1 MHRCI
6 IPYPPAAL
14 SRSGSIT
21 DSSPADNQLSSLWC
35 LHETRNVNNCERL
48 TKFMFP
54 ILRKVAVAVPAFVEE
69 HVLQPTGQL
78 SPADEALQ
86 GQPWTKT
93 LILDDSTL
101 QKASEDESMNKPL
114 FMRYHRSGSIETDFL
129 STGIDS
135 HATDVHRGISVS
147 EDGRTPR
154 EPYSYFPVIS
164 LRGPKRIFW
173 LALLAF
179 VIIPVVSAENPILYV
194 DGAVWAF
201 GILANVPSIY
211 VLANPYLSAS
221 GDISSKDIIWTIARA
236 W

>member
-1 MHRCI
+1 
-6 IPYPPAAL
+6 
-14 SRSGSIT
+14 
-21 DSSPADNQLSSLWC
+21 
-35 LHETRNVNNCERL
+35 
-48 TKFMFP
+48 MFP
-54 ILRKVAVAVPAFVEE
+54 ILRKAAVAVPAFAEE
-69 HVLQPTGQL
+69 HVSQPTSQL

-86 GQPWTKT
+86 GQPWTET

-101 QKASEDESMNKPL
+101 HKASEDESMNKHL

-135 HATDVHRGISVS
+135 HTPDVLQGISFR

-154 EPYSYFPVIS
+154 EPYTHFPVI
-164 LRGPKRIFW
+164 LLKGPVRIFW
-173 LALLAF
+173 LTLLAF
-179 VIIPVVSAENPILYV
+179 VIIPIVSAESPILYI

-211 VLANPYLSAS
+211 VLANPYLSAG
-221 GDISSKDIIWTIARA
+221 GDGGSTDILWTIARA